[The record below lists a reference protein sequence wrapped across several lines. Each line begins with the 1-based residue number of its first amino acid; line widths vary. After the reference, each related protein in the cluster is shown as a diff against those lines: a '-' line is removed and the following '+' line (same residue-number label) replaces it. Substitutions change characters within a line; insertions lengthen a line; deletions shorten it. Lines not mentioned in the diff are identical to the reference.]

1 VVHGFGEHIDRY
13 HHVFR
18 YFASNGYAVHGYDQ
32 RGFGKTG
39 RKSGKLGQT
48 GDMAAIM
55 ADVTRAN
62 QRIRMEGVPHF
73 VFGHSMGGLIV
84 LHWAHHHGKTE
95 GVRGIVVSAPA
106 LVPSPKVRP
115 NAVVRSLV
123 IWAAGLLPNFTATGK
138 LNGANL
144 CRDPEVVTAYQTS
157 PLNYAVGSL
166 QGLKD
171 MLQGGER
178 LEQECSKTFFIPFL
192 LAHGSLDETTDPAS
206 SKRFFDNVPTTT
218 DKTLRIWEGLVH
230 ELHNEP
236 EKEQVLA
243 TYVEWLNKHL
253 V

>member
-1 VVHGFGEHIDRY
+1 MIHGFGEHIDRY

-39 RKSGKLGQT
+39 RKTGKLGQSEGIQT
-48 GDMAAIM
+48 VL

-73 VFGHSMGGLIV
+73 VFGHSMGGFIALS
-84 LHWAHHHGKTE
+84 WAHQCGKE
-95 GVRGIVVSAPA
+95 AKVAGIISSAPA
-106 LVPSPKVRP
+106 LVPHPKVRP
-115 NAVVRSLV
+115 NFVVYH
-123 IWAAGLLPNFTATGK
+123 AALLISNVLPTMTMATN
-138 LNGANL
+138 LNVNNL
-144 CRDPEVVTAYQTS
+144 CRDTTVLDDYKASAY
-157 PLNYAVGSL
+157 NYDIGSL
-166 QGLKD
+166 QCIKD

-178 LEQECSKTFFIPFL
+178 LEKEHSKTFDVPFL

-206 SKRFFDNVPTTT
+206 SKKFFANVPATT

-243 TYVEWLNKHL
+243 EYVEWLNKRR
-253 V
+253 